1 MVNKHLTVK
10 TPHGLH
16 FRAAAKIVRISR
28 EQQCSIL
35 LEKKN
40 GETASAESLLEM
52 LTLCAISG
60 TKLKVTA
67 EGRNGSRALAMIE
80 EVFEN
85 GAGI

>member
-10 TPHGLH
+10 IPEGLH
-16 FRAAAKIVRISR
+16 FRAAAKILKIAR
-28 EQQCSIL
+28 EQRCSVL

-40 GETASAESLLEM
+40 GESADAASLLEM

-60 TKLKVTA
+60 TRLKVTA
-67 EGRNGSRALAMIE
+67 DGRNGSKALAMIE

>member
-1 MVNKHLTVK
+1 MVQKHLTVK

-28 EQQCSIL
+28 EQQCPVL

-60 TKLKVTA
+60 TRLRVTA
-67 EGRNGSRALAMIE
+67 EGKNGSKALAMIE
-80 EVFEN
+80 EVVEN

>member
-10 TPHGLH
+10 IPEGLH
-16 FRAAAKIVRISR
+16 FRVAVRILKIAR
-28 EQQCSIL
+28 EQQCSVL
-35 LEKKN
+35 LENKN
-40 GETASAESLLEM
+40 GETASGASLLEM

-60 TKLKVTA
+60 TRLKVTA
-67 EGRNGSRALAMIE
+67 EGRNGSNALSLIE